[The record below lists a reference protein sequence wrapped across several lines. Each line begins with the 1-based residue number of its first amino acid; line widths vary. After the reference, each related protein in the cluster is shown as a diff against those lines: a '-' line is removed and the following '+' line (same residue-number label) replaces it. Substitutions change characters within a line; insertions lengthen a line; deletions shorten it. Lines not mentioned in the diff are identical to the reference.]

1 MGNSENKKKEEEKEE
16 EKKEEKIIIKII
28 EKKETINE
36 FEAIND
42 IPKFQKYEEETE
54 YLSKKKKKVLESQ
67 LWLVKEE
74 LKKYK
79 DINEVI
85 EQFNKTEEVN
95 INNKSILDRNEN
107 DKYCCCSYIEYLKW
121 NFNFIGLLFVIFN
134 LIGVY
139 QLIWIYKA
147 TRKEMINGMK
157 NFLFKKNNPENNY
170 ENYMFSNFP
179 DFNLIFLSSMFGNI
193 FLKSFGFIFSSI
205 LFMIIN
211 SFIIFF
217 FNSFNFKERKY
228 DFYKILELFIY
239 FFLIFIG
246 VGSVSLFAHQIYFDG
261 LRKYLNYRKGKNK
274 VLEEENENDEN
285 KENIKNNENKND
297 NESENIEIK
306 LNEKLINQ
314 ETDNDNIINENNK
327 TNILKK
333 KKSKPSFFSYLCFT
347 IIPSYLINVGI
358 NFILKVNNFF
368 DKFFLMSILIY
379 IICTVISIIIY
390 CIYLQVFINEKKNQE
405 IKDKEIKIF
414 RLFGY
419 IIYCEKKIQKY
430 KKEDNKINN
439 NNITNKEENEDIII
453 KNTNNNDNKSYNDC
467 CYSLRL
473 GLRKFYHKSHEK
485 KSIHFTQC
493 LSSENCK
500 EGECCIC
507 FCCCNICCS
516 STELS
521 EINQGDEQFCY
532 CYKVQRKFSWCCDLL
547 FKNEILDLILFDI
560 FLEILTIGFEKKL
573 NKKLNQNL
581 ENNKFKTNFITL
593 IIYLL
598 FFLFCAFYNRIEKVT
613 DCSFESFF
621 KDIDKTKEF
630 DNQMISFLVLGFF
643 DFFFVTIL
651 SGFSSYG
658 NEELKNF
665 TDNYLIIIP
674 FALTKFYNF
683 VLLNCLVNIIDDGNI
698 DILSNS
704 IIVSSFLMSYSFLR
718 IFIIDILLDISA
730 EKLILF
736 QFIFGISIIVIIIIL
751 FILAIIVAY
760 ICVKL
765 IKAFCNCIW
774 DIICEKLFKKNKN

>member
-54 YLSKKKKKVLESQ
+54 YLSKKKKEVLESQ

-147 TRKEMINGMK
+147 TRKEMIYGMK
-157 NFLFKKNNPENNY
+157 NFLFQKNDTNPFENNY

-179 DFNLIFLSSMFGNI
+179 DLNLIFLSSMFGNI

-239 FFLIFIG
+239 FFLIFIC

-333 KKSKPSFFSYLCFT
+333 K
-347 IIPSYLINVGI
+347 
-358 NFILKVNNFF
+358 
-368 DKFFLMSILIY
+368 
-379 IICTVISIIIY
+379 
-390 CIYLQVFINEKKNQE
+390 
-405 IKDKEIKIF
+405 
-414 RLFGY
+414 
-419 IIYCEKKIQKY
+419 
-430 KKEDNKINN
+430 
-439 NNITNKEENEDIII
+439 
-453 KNTNNNDNKSYNDC
+453 
-467 CYSLRL
+467 
-473 GLRKFYHKSHEK
+473 
-485 KSIHFTQC
+485 
-493 LSSENCK
+493 
-500 EGECCIC
+500 
-507 FCCCNICCS
+507 
-516 STELS
+516 
-521 EINQGDEQFCY
+521 
-532 CYKVQRKFSWCCDLL
+532 
-547 FKNEILDLILFDI
+547 
-560 FLEILTIGFEKKL
+560 
-573 NKKLNQNL
+573 NQNH
-581 ENNKFKTNFITL
+581 
-593 IIYLL
+593 L
-598 FFLFCAFYNRIEKVT
+598 FFHIY
-613 DCSFESFF
+613 
-621 KDIDKTKEF
+621 
-630 DNQMISFLVLGFF
+630 VL
-643 DFFFVTIL
+643 
-651 SGFSSYG
+651 
-658 NEELKNF
+658 
-665 TDNYLIIIP
+665 
-674 FALTKFYNF
+674 
-683 VLLNCLVNIIDDGNI
+683 
-698 DILSNS
+698 
-704 IIVSSFLMSYSFLR
+704 
-718 IFIIDILLDISA
+718 
-730 EKLILF
+730 
-736 QFIFGISIIVIIIIL
+736 Q
-751 FILAIIVAY
+751 
-760 ICVKL
+760 
-765 IKAFCNCIW
+765 
-774 DIICEKLFKKNKN
+774 